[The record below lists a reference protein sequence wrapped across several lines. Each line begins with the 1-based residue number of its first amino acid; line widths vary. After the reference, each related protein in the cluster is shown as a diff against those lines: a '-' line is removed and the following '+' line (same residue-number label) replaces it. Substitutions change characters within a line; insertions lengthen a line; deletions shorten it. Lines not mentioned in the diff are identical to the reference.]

1 MYRPSRQ
8 DKRILFFGRTAATIR
23 SRQSQCAASRRSIFL
38 RNPLA
43 HKRIVPSLVA
53 DSGGGAVAGID
64 DTMRRQRPEL
74 GADAAKEELA
84 VAAGEVETAHT
95 LAKKNVAAEHD
106 QRGLATEIDDVARRM
121 ARNIQH

>member
-8 DKRILFFGRTAATIR
+8 DKRILFFAGRTISVAAKPMR
-23 SRQSQCAASRRSIFL
+23 RKCGRSISL

-53 DSGGGAVAGID
+53 DSGGGAVAGVD
-64 DTMRRQRPEL
+64 DAMRRQRPEL

-95 LAKKNVAAEHD
+95 RAKKNVAAEHD
-106 QRGLATEIDDVARRM
+106 QRGLATEIEDAARR
-121 ARNIQH
+121 